1 MEFIG
6 SIFTFVIC
14 GVIVLFTL
22 ATIIPISIFDLVIGT
37 IVNIFGGNWKY
48 ASPGA
53 WDCILSH
60 WSKGEFMF

>member
-6 SIFTFVIC
+6 SIIKFIIC
-14 GVIVLFTL
+14 GALVFFTL
-22 ATIIPISIFDLVIGT
+22 SLFIPITIFDLVIGT

-48 ASPGA
+48 TSGDA
-53 WDCILSH
+53 WNCVLSH